1 MSKTNIRNKAG
12 EISMIELG
20 NAIPITI
27 AKGLVG
33 AVAIPAIA
41 AYSAV
46 EGLAVG
52 GMLGNE
58 YGKAIA
64 GKKYSV

>member
-1 MSKTNIRNKAG
+1 MALGAVGGTGAGLGAGINRTANWMSKTNIRNKAG

-33 AVAIPAIA
+33 AVAI
-41 AYSAV
+41 SSNCS
-46 EGLAVG
+46 L
-52 GMLGNE
+52 
-58 YGKAIA
+58 
-64 GKKYSV
+64 